1 MPFLASKDHVLF
13 RSWAQLYLLLFCF
26 PLFCLRWAQSCLVA
40 PDTQH
45 SVEAVQALSDPVA
58 SARYFKEG
66 ARKQAVENSGML
78 LLREWGFG
86 SCQMLMLWS
95 MRDFLTIAVHF

>member
-1 MPFLASKDHVLF
+1 MLFLASKDRVLF

-26 PLFCLRWAQSCLVA
+26 PLFCVRWAQSCLVA

-45 SVEAVQALSDPVA
+45 SLEAVQAVSDPVD
-58 SARYFKEG
+58 SAMYFKEG
-66 ARKQAVENSGML
+66 AGKQAVENSGTL

-86 SCQMLMLWS
+86 SWHMLMLWS